1 MKHTVSFF
9 KRKIKEIN
17 DGLEKENYIHSLR
30 GQFLMEKGQLNKV
43 AFYYRSIHPFGVR
56 LQTDILTEELSVRQA
71 ENWLDHFDPKHNRF
85 EISREDKF
93 LNGFDYWSAVYFE
106 ISVNLDPAREGSHAY
121 FRYLVEGREGLY
133 GLARE
138 MATKFESENRGRQW
152 DGELMETIRIFCRDS
167 KL

>member
-9 KRKIKEIN
+9 KRRIKEIN
-17 DGLEKENYIHSLR
+17 DRLERENYIHRLR
-30 GQFLMEKGQLNKV
+30 GQFVMDKGHLNKV
-43 AFYYRSIHPFGVR
+43 AFYYRSIHAFGV
-56 LQTDILTEELSVRQA
+56 LSPTDILTEVLSVRQA
-71 ENWLDHFDPKHNRF
+71 EHWLDQFNPKLNGF

-93 LNGFDYWSAVYFE
+93 LNGFDSWSAVYFE
-106 ISVNLDPAREGSHAY
+106 IAVNLDPAREGSHAY

-138 MATKFESENRGRQW
+138 MTTKFESENRGRQW
-152 DGELMETIRIFCRDS
+152 EGELMETIRRFCREA